1 MGRVA
6 TKAVFPFGE
15 TAAPPF
21 LGLPPGPRSPTSPF
35 RRALSAHGAYVGQ
48 LTGFPFP
55 AGAANVFRVRG
66 RGGPTVAA
74 SGFTTVVDVANGPR
88 GSLYVLQ
95 IASDSLAGPPTP
107 GRLLRVNRDGSRTE
121 LAAGQLQE
129 PTGLAVDGRNVYV
142 ANNGGS
148 PTDGQIVRIR
158 DTG

>member
-1 MGRVA
+1 MPTGVVR
-6 TKAVFPFGE
+6 
-15 TAAPPF
+15 AP
-21 LGLPPGPRSPTSPF
+21 GG
-35 RRALSAHGAYVGQ
+35 GAYVGQ

-66 RGGPTVAA
+66 RSGPTVAA
-74 SGFTTVVDVANGPR
+74 SGFTTVVDVANGPG

-95 IASDSLAGPPTP
+95 IASDSLAGAPTP

-121 LAAGQLQE
+121 LAAGLLQE
-129 PTGLAVDGRNVYV
+129 PTGLAVDGPDVYV

-158 DTG
+158 DAR